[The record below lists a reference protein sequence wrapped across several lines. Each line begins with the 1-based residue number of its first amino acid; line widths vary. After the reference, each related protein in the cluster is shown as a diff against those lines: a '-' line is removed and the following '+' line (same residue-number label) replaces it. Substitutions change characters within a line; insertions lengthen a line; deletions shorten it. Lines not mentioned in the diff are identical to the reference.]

1 MDSLLQLQ
9 APSTLPALTDG
20 HRASSSPSVLA
31 SRSKGQA
38 GGSGMG
44 SVPARWLLW
53 GRFHVGIQFL
63 QLPGATH
70 KHEFQLFSL
79 GFPWFLALVFVLV
92 LKWMLC

>member
-1 MDSLLQLQ
+1 
-9 APSTLPALTDG
+9 
-20 HRASSSPSVLA
+20 
-31 SRSKGQA
+31 
-38 GGSGMG
+38 MG
-44 SVPARWLLW
+44 SLPARWLLW
-53 GRFHVGIQFL
+53 VRFHVGIQFL